1 MLKKDEL
8 HYSQSQSLTYIAWQR
23 FKKNKPGMFGL
34 IVIGLCLLMAVLGYA
49 LTPDSTP
56 DANNQLLEL
65 SKKPPG
71 FQVQMLQYRKNE
83 PSYHVNFFYK
93 MLFGEESDYRSLPF
107 ESYGYEGNDILIQEY
122 TGDNNHLGTKFKF
135 NLADVVYAIDK
146 NKGIKNNVEKGY
158 IEFYEYGSNQKTKKT
173 VKELKEEIEKKNII
187 NKKFI
192 LGTDPAGRDL
202 LSRLIIGSRVSFS
215 VGFVAVFIS
224 VVIGILMGALAG
236 YYRGKVDNIII
247 WFINVVWSVPTLL
260 LVIAITLALGKGF
273 WQVFIA
279 VGLTMWVE
287 VARVIRGQI
296 MSLREKEFI
305 EAARALGF
313 TNFRIIMRHVL
324 PNVMGPVIIISA
336 ANFASAILIEAGLSF
351 LGIGAQPP
359 TASWGAM
366 ISAHRGYIIGDTPY
380 LAFLPG
386 LAIMFIVP
394 AFVLLG
400 NGLRHALDSKSVDEQ
415 QVMY

>member
-1 MLKKDEL
+1 MAKKVGI
-8 HYSQSQSLTYIAWQR
+8 HHSRSLSYFAWQR
-23 FKKNKPGMFGL
+23 FKKNTLAMVGL
-34 IVIGLCLLMAVLGYA
+34 IIIILCTIIAVLGYTI
-49 LTPDSTP
+49 TPDRTP
-56 DANNQLLEL
+56 DVNDQLLEL

-71 FQVQMLQYRKNE
+71 FKVQLLQDRKNE
-83 PSYHVNFFYK
+83 YTHHVNVFNR
-93 MLFGEESDYRSLPF
+93 MMFGEVSDFRSIPFSSYRF
-107 ESYGYEGNDILIQEY
+107 EGSDLILREY
-122 TGDNNHLGTKFKF
+122 TGDTHRKGTEFKF
-135 NLADVVYAIDK
+135 NLADVVYPIKYNTAIE
-146 NKGIKNNVEKGY
+146 NNLDKGY
-158 IEFYEYGSNQKTKKT
+158 IEFYELESDQKTRKT
-173 VKELKEEIEKKNII
+173 IKELQEDIKKNNIVT
-187 NKKFI
+187 KKFI

-202 LSRLIIGSRVSFS
+202 LSRLIIGTRVSFS

-224 VVIGILMGALAG
+224 VVIGVLMGALAG
-236 YYRGKVDNIII
+236 YYRGRVDHLIT

-313 TNFRIIMRHVL
+313 TNLRIILKHIL
-324 PNVMGPVIIISA
+324 PNVMGPVIVISA
-336 ANFASAILIEAGLSF
+336 ANFAAAILIEAGLSF

-366 ISAHRGYIIGDTPY
+366 INAHRGYIIGDAPY

-386 LAIMFIVP
+386 LAIMLVVL

-400 NGLRHALDSKSVDEQ
+400 NGLRDSLDTKVLDEDQ
-415 QVMY
+415 TIY